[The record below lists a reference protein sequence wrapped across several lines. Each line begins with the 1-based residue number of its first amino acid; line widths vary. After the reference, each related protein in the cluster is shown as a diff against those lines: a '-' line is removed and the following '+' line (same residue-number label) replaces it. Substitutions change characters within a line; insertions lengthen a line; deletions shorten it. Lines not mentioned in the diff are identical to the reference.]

1 MQRRDFCSG
10 LPCCGR
16 LDSRARRSYG
26 WERVKSYEGKNKG
39 RPSERRALL
48 FERLEQAK
56 NFPSTRLANRA
67 MAISTGQSW
76 RELKSW
82 YTAWG
87 PNKDFGAVSQ
97 TSLALVIV
105 FIFCLKHLFLLL
117 LILLATMEDIGSP
130 VAMVTL

>member
-1 MQRRDFCSG
+1 
-10 LPCCGR
+10 
-16 LDSRARRSYG
+16 
-26 WERVKSYEGKNKG
+26 
-39 RPSERRALL
+39 
-48 FERLEQAK
+48 
-56 NFPSTRLANRA
+56 

-87 PNKDFGAVSQ
+87 PNKDFGAISQ

-130 VAMVTL
+130 VAVVTL

>member
-1 MQRRDFCSG
+1 
-10 LPCCGR
+10 
-16 LDSRARRSYG
+16 
-26 WERVKSYEGKNKG
+26 
-39 RPSERRALL
+39 
-48 FERLEQAK
+48 
-56 NFPSTRLANRA
+56 

-82 YTAWG
+82 YTAWD

-130 VAMVTL
+130 VAVVTL